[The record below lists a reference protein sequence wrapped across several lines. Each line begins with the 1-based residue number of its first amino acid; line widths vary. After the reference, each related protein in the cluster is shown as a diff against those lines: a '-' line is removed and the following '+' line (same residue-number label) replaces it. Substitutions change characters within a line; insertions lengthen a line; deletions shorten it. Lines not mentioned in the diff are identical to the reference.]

1 MGARLSS
8 LLCAWGALKGVPD
21 GDQMSSIHPS
31 WLNTGTGCSYFF
43 CSRDETLATSFHS
56 QQFVSGLKKP
66 QQISAFTPPKPS
78 SICVSRC
85 SWCCSN
91 PQLFTSLVSD
101 ARWDLGDART
111 TEAGPDTTT
120 VATMPLCLQVAAD
133 RCGRWLSPSIT
144 CVGTW
149 RGDKGWDWQTGED
162 QGAHTAP
169 LVCQTPHFGCSL
181 TQPWWEAPHLTGGMH
196 SPEDCQLLVLPTA
209 PRVPRKEGRMAV
221 EPRHTQLS
229 VGRRTTHGC
238 REVIFGSLL

>member
-149 RGDKGWDWQTGED
+149 RGTRGGTGRQERIREHTLRHLCARLHISAVLSRSRGGKPPTSPVGCTALRTASCSCCPQPPESPGRREGWQWSHGTHSCPSGGE
-162 QGAHTAP
+162 Q
-169 LVCQTPHFGCSL
+169 
-181 TQPWWEAPHLTGGMH
+181 
-196 SPEDCQLLVLPTA
+196 PTA
-209 PRVPRKEGRMAV
+209 AEK
-221 EPRHTQLS
+221 
-229 VGRRTTHGC
+229 
-238 REVIFGSLL
+238 